1 MPFSLIDKILV
12 FFSRKWI
19 YHSILWLG
27 FLLLLVFGV
36 ESNQS
41 IIQRLLNET
50 INLFFYGFIVYF
62 NLYNLIPNYFL
73 KKKTLTYFSLVLVVS
88 FLLTPIK
95 VFTLSLW
102 FYNQP
107 EIQEQLLENFYL
119 YFVLLFIVG
128 LGSTGARIIKD
139 FFKNQRERQIL
150 LQQNMQTELQFLK
163 NQINPHFLFNTLNNL
178 YSLTLKKSDL
188 APDIVLKLSDMMRY
202 MLYECNEKLVNLE
215 KEVNYLENYLILEK
229 LRFKSIEKIEFEV
242 IGQTAHINIP
252 PLLIIPFFEN
262 AFKHGASNPY
272 ISSQLWMEED
282 GLLRFHITNK
292 KSDSNENQRGGI
304 GLVNVKRRLE
314 LMFPNQYQLEII
326 NGKEFFIVNLKIML
340 NHAPNINY

>member
-1 MPFSLIDKILV
+1 MSFSLIDKILV
-12 FFSRKWI
+12 FFSRKWV
-19 YHSILWLG
+19 YHSIFWLV

-36 ESNQS
+36 ESKQT

-50 INLFFYGFIVYF
+50 INLFFYGFLVYF

-73 KKKTLTYFSLVLVVS
+73 KKKSIAYFSLLMVVS

-107 EIQEQLLENFYL
+107 DIQEQLLENFYL
-119 YFVLLFIVG
+119 YFFLLFIVG
-128 LGSTGARIIKD
+128 LGSTGAKIIKD

-202 MLYECNEKLVNLE
+202 MLYECNEKVVNLE
-215 KEVNYLENYLILEK
+215 KEVSYLENYLMLEK

-242 IGQTAHINIP
+242 IGETANFKIP

-282 GLLRFHITNK
+282 ALLRFHISNK
-292 KSDSNENQRGGI
+292 KTDTTENHRGGI

-314 LMFPNQYQLEII
+314 LMFPNQYDLEII

-340 NHAPNINY
+340 SHAPNINY